1 MFDVAPNCVD
11 AKLLQA
17 ELMLDDKDY
26 GGQILACPP
35 CDHPPCPR
43 PPLPSP
49 CKYKASVNTRQYLQ
63 HMHQCSPSSTHLDI
77 VSYIPASTGI
87 YTVTVWCLGVVA
99 MMGILLKG
107 QPNNVQALYLRG
119 KSYFYMDDQSMAKRH
134 FGEALKY
141 DPEHT
146 EAKAEFSKVRTLY
159 KKKAQVSQPHAL
171 LGSLHQCHAD
181 LLIKTCT
188 VYLLLLLTHHF
199 KAILKSMNID
209 VVRLQSGLIKS
220 CPPCSQLR
228 TGTCHAVSHE
238 PL

>member
-1 MFDVAPNCVD
+1 MFDVAPNCID

-35 CDHPPCPR
+35 YAPAPCPH

-49 CKYKASVNTRQYLQ
+49 CKYEASVNTRQCLQ
-63 HMHQCSPSSTHLDI
+63 LIHHCLPSSTHLDI
-77 VSYIPASTGI
+77 VSCVPAFTD
-87 YTVTVWCLGVVA
+87 TVTVWYLGVVA

-141 DPEHT
+141 DPEHK
-146 EAKAEFSKVRTLY
+146 EAKAEFTKVRTLY

-181 LLIKTCT
+181 LLIQTGT

-199 KAILKSMNID
+199 KGI
-209 VVRLQSGLIKS
+209 
-220 CPPCSQLR
+220 
-228 TGTCHAVSHE
+228 
-238 PL
+238 